1 MLRNTNWTEWTVGV
15 IGRLLGTVFQ
25 ERKTS
30 CMYGMSQKSMCRY
43 CLLAVLVTSP
53 LVAQVAEHP
62 VVLMIDVENTAIYRG
77 TVFDASKLAKDPGP
91 TTSVNQAFVE
101 AVNVGDIVAVNGK
114 PANGLWSSPVYAMP
128 YRQAPLPGQPI
139 ADFDLGGENFCSWT
153 IFSPEGTL
161 VGMITDTGPAG
172 GVVAGHHVMGGL
184 AGFFGVIGEHRIQ
197 TITASRQASTAEDP
211 ANRRN
216 FGGGKLQAT
225 FYLYPKFRPMI
236 MLTQAGPAV
245 FHADFSLV
253 TSANPAR
260 KGELLIIRATGLGP
274 VKPDLTPP
282 GSVRFAAGP
291 LQEVNSPV
299 DVVFNGKELAAMN
312 KIGWPGETDIY
323 RVDFQVP
330 GDAAAGEAT
339 LQLSAAWIP
348 GPPVTVPIR

>member
-1 MLRNTNWTEWTVGV
+1 MRNTKRTLWTA
-15 IGRLLGTVFQ
+15 GR
-25 ERKTS
+25 
-30 CMYGMSQKSMCRY
+30 CRY
-43 CLLAVLVTSP
+43 CLLAVLVTTT
-53 LVAQVAEHP
+53 LQAQVPEQP
-62 VVLMIDVENTAIYRG
+62 VVLTIDVENTVIYRG
-77 TVFDASKLAKDPGP
+77 TVFDASKLAKDPGS

-114 PANGLWSSPVYAMP
+114 PAKGLWSSPVYAMP

-139 ADFDLGGENFCSWT
+139 ADFDLGGGVFCSWT
-153 IFSPEGTL
+153 IFSPEGTP

-172 GVVAGHHVMGGL
+172 GVVVGHLVTGGL
-184 AGFFGVIGEHRIQ
+184 IGFFGVIGEHRIQ
-197 TITASRQASTAEDP
+197 TITAARQASTAEDP

-216 FGGGKLQAT
+216 FGGGKLQVT

-236 MLTQAGPAV
+236 ILTQAGPAV

-260 KGELLIIRATGLGP
+260 KGEALIIRATGLGP

-299 DVVFNGKELAAMN
+299 NVVFNGKELAALN

-330 GDAAAGEAT
+330 GDAAAGDAT